1 MRKAF
6 TLMEVN
12 LALMVM
18 AVGTLALVSLYTFG
32 YRENRQSIEDVSA
45 TGVADSVLGSLTLML
60 ASTNVTWSDWQK
72 IPEKSPANGWEDY
85 YDFENGKMRSVSGK
99 AEAAYDAI
107 KGQIGGSV
115 DGGSAPGIDIPDGMT
130 AGLVITRSGDLAT
143 IGFRLSKRP
152 GELMS
157 QPIFYTEVH
166 FQGDPTK

>member
-60 ASTNVTWSDWQK
+60 SSTNVTWSMWQSL
-72 IPEKSPANGWEDY
+72 PNKSPENGWQDY
-85 YDFENGKMRSVSGK
+85 YDFENGKMRSVAGK
-99 AEAAYDAI
+99 AEAAYNAI
-107 KGQIGGSV
+107 KEKLGGKT
-115 DGGSAPGIDIPDGMT
+115 DGGSAPGIDIPSGMT
-130 AGLVITRSGDLAT
+130 AGLVVTKSGDLAT